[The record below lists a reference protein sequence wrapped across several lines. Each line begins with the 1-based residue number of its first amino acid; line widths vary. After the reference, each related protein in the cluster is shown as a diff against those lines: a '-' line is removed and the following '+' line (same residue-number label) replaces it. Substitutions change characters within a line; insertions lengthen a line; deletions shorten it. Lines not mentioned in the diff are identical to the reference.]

1 MKCLVTGGAGFI
13 GSHLVEELLSLNHQ
27 VTVIDDLSLGKESN
41 LKKNKNLKFHK
52 ETILNQNIKDII
64 QGHDVIFH
72 LAALPR
78 VQFSIQNPILTNEV
92 NIKGTLNL
100 LEAAKQAKIKRFIFT
115 SSSSVYGNQDKLP
128 LVETMAPNPMS
139 PYALHKL
146 VGEYYCKLY
155 NLIHGMETISLRY
168 FNVYG
173 PRQDPSGGYAC
184 LVPKFINMIIN
195 NKQPIINGNGNQ
207 TRDFTYVKD
216 VVNAN
221 IKAALTNN
229 KEAFNQSFNIGASN
243 NISVNQ
249 VTDLIVKLAKSK
261 VKPIHGPS
269 VIEPKDTK
277 ADIQKAK
284 KLLNWQP
291 ETSFEKGLK
300 LTYESMIK

>member
-1 MKCLVTGGAGFI
+1 MKCVVTGGAGFI

-41 LKKNKNLKFHK
+41 LK
-52 ETILNQNIKDII
+52 
-64 QGHDVIFH
+64 
-72 LAALPR
+72 
-78 VQFSIQNPILTNEV
+78 
-92 NIKGTLNL
+92 
-100 LEAAKQAKIKRFIFT
+100 KIKRFIFT

-146 VGEYYCKLY
+146 VGEYYRKLY

-195 NKQPIINGNGNQ
+195 NKQPIINGNGSQ

-243 NISVNQ
+243 NI
-249 VTDLIVKLAKSK
+249 
-261 VKPIHGPS
+261 
-269 VIEPKDTK
+269 
-277 ADIQKAK
+277 
-284 KLLNWQP
+284 
-291 ETSFEKGLK
+291 
-300 LTYESMIK
+300 